1 MENNKNE
8 DKEIQDIIKDIT
20 ATAKDLVEEYV
31 SGSDNFVPEEE
42 RTELNEKGIGKQ
54 DNSSVPFNV
63 TDEEMEHLLNVQNEI
78 KDIINDNPDI
88 YIGRGEK
95 DIKEGKFINKGAL
108 LVFQY
113 CRDIGTDNF
122 NIFEYIGDDK
132 EKLRECLRIKTKK

>member
-1 MENNKNE
+1 MANNKQE

-78 KDIINDNPDI
+78 KDIITDNPDI

-95 DIKEGKFINKGAL
+95 DIKEGKFINKGAI

-122 NIFEYIGDDK
+122 NIFEYIGDNK

>member
-1 MENNKNE
+1 MANNKQE